1 MSYEFLQI
9 LWFILIAVLWTGF
22 FFLEGFDFG
31 VGMLLPFL
39 GKKDEE
45 RRAII
50 NSIGSVWDG
59 NEVWLLTAG
68 GATFAAFPHWYAT
81 MFSGFYLALF
91 LLLVGLII
99 RGISFEYRSK
109 DTSPAW
115 RNRFDWMIAIG
126 SFLAALLLGTAFA
139 NLAKGVPIGV
149 DMNYVSPNGI
159 MTVIGLLNP
168 YGILGGL
175 TTVVIFLLHGAN
187 FLGLKLEGKLRE
199 RANNLAKK
207 LWIAA
212 SILYIALG
220 IFTYEEGFWD
230 RGMVNP
236 GIIPIAAVVML
247 LLTGYFINR
256 KMESWAFISTALN
269 IVLTLVTF
277 FTMTFPNVMLSSIDP
292 AYSLTVYNA
301 SSSQY
306 TLTVMSIVAMIF
318 VPIVLAYQGWTYYM
332 FRKRIS
338 TKKETLVY

>member
-1 MSYEFLQI
+1 MSYESLQI
-9 LWFILIAVLWTGF
+9 LWFILIAVLWIGF

-91 LLLVGLII
+91 LLLVGLIL

-109 DTSPAW
+109 DANPAW

-126 SFLAALLLGTAFA
+126 SFMSALLLGAAFA
-139 NLAKGVPIGV
+139 NLARGVPIDENMMFTG
-149 DMNYVSPNGI
+149 NLF
-159 MTVIGLLNP
+159 TLLNP
-168 YGILGGL
+168 YGLLGGV
-175 TTVVIFLLHGAN
+175 TTVAIFLLHGAN
-187 FLGLKLEGKLRE
+187 FLGLKLKGELRE
-199 RANNLAKK
+199 RVNVFAKK
-207 LWIAA
+207 LWGVT
-212 SILYIALG
+212 SVLYVILG
-220 IFTYEEGFWD
+220 IFTYAAGFWA
-230 RGMVNP
+230 RGIVNP
-236 GIIPIAAVVML
+236 GIVPIAAVAAL
-247 LLTGYFINR
+247 LVAGYFINQ
-256 KMESWAFISTALN
+256 KMEGWSFIMVALN
-269 IVLTLVTF
+269 IVLTQVTF
-277 FTMTFPNVMLSSIDP
+277 FSMTFPNVMLSTTNP
-292 AYSLTVYNA
+292 AYSLTIYNA

-306 TLTVMSIVAMIF
+306 TLTVMSIVALIF

-338 TKKETLVY
+338 TDKKELVY